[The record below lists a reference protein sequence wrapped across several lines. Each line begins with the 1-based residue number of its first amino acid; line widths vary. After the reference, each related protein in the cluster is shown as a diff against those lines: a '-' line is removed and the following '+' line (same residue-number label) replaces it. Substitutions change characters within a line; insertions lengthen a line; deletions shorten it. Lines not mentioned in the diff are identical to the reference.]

1 MRTKT
6 LAVSLLVSLTLSLPA
21 LAQKPAAPAKP
32 KPAPAAAPPPAPE
45 PPPAP
50 PPPAG
55 PPPLSET
62 LTGDAKADYESA
74 KLLFSDGD
82 NAGAAI
88 KFKSAY
94 EKSKDPRLLWNM
106 AACEKNLRR
115 YSLALKQLRQYL
127 AEGGDKLT
135 DQDRAE
141 AQELIK
147 VMEPFTA
154 KLKINVSEPGAEV
167 YLDDELLGTSPIEP
181 VVVDFGPRKIRV
193 HKAEFEDATK
203 EIPVGGAAEV
213 SVDVPLVKIVHE
225 GRLNVRTQPDASIA
239 IDGKVVG
246 GGSWS
251 GVLPSGGHLVR
262 ITAPKKLP
270 YQSDVYIQDK
280 ESRDLNVTLDNEPS
294 KGVPTWIWVA
304 GGVLVAGGLTTAG
317 VLVFG
322 GGDPTYE
329 GPRGNLTGVG
339 NSPGGVAELA
349 RFR

>member
-1 MRTKT
+1 
-6 LAVSLLVSLTLSLPA
+6 V
-21 LAQKPAAPAKP
+21 
-32 KPAPAAAPPPAPE
+32 
-45 PPPAP
+45 
-50 PPPAG
+50 G

-62 LTGDAKADYESA
+62 LNGDAKADYESA

-82 NAGAAI
+82 SAGAAI

-94 EKSKDPRLLWNM
+94 DKSNDPRLLWNM
-106 AACEKNLRR
+106 AACEKNVRH
-115 YSLALKQLRQYL
+115 YSRALKDLRKYL
-127 AEGGDKLT
+127 ADGGDKLSE
-135 DQDRAE
+135 QDRAE

-154 KLKINVSEPGAEV
+154 KLKLNVTEPGAEV
-167 YLDDELLGTSPIEP
+167 YIDDELVGTSPVEP
-181 VVVDFGPRKIRV
+181 VVVDFGARKIRV
-193 HKAEFEDATK
+193 RKAEFEEVTK

-213 SVDVPLVKIVHE
+213 AIDIPLAKIVHE
-225 GRLNVRTQPDASIA
+225 GRLNVQTQAEATIA

-246 GGSWS
+246 AGSWS
-251 GVLPSGGHLVR
+251 GSLPSGGHLIR

-270 YQSDVYIQDK
+270 YQSDVYLQDK

-294 KGVPTWIWVA
+294 KGVPTWM
-304 GGVLVAGGLTTAG
+304 LVAGGIVLAGGITTAG

-322 GGDPTYE
+322 GGESTYQ

-339 NSPGGVAELA
+339 HSPGGVAELA